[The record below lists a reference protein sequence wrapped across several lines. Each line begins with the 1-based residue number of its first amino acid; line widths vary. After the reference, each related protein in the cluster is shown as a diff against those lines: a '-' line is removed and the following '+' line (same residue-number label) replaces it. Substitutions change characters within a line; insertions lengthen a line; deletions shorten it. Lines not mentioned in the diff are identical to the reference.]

1 MRPAIRLS
9 GKLGPNFWYG
19 LDQFTIP
26 PIMSLIPSLQEASQV
41 LAQFPGAS
49 GCAKM
54 IPQGN
59 LGGFTGA
66 GLWRVAS
73 DACNLRLRAWPA
85 AGMTTER
92 LTEIHHVI
100 AKAREPGL

>member
-49 GCAKM
+49 GCAKI

-59 LGGFTGA
+59 RGGFSGA
-66 GLWRVAS
+66 GLWRVES
-73 DACNLRLRAWPA
+73 QGCHLWLRASPA
-85 AGMTTER
+85 EGRTTQPR
-92 LTEIHHVI
+92 LGIHYLM
-100 AKAREPGL
+100 AKGRN